1 MQPRTSLLLAALG
14 LLAACA
20 TPQEQC
26 IARETRDLRIV
37 DNLLA
42 ETEAN
47 LRRGYAL
54 EEVTVWRPVWVD
66 CTPRLRDGA
75 PAAAPRMCFD
85 DRAETVT
92 RPSPIVPEAEAAK
105 RDVLI
110 EKRRQLLAQA
120 ERSIAACQAA
130 YPEP

>member
-1 MQPRTSLLLAALG
+1 MRPVLPLAALG

-26 IARETRDLRIV
+26 IARDTRELRIV
-37 DNLLA
+37 EQLLA

-54 EEVTVWRPVWVD
+54 QEVTVWRPVWVD
-66 CTPRLRDGA
+66 CTPWVRPGS
-75 PAAAPRMCFD
+75 PAAPRQMCFD

-92 RPSPIVPEAEAAK
+92 RPKPIVPEAEAAK
-105 RDVLI
+105 RDSLI
-110 EKRRQLLAQA
+110 AKRRELLPAA
-120 ERSIAACQAA
+120 ERSVAACRAA
-130 YPEP
+130 YPET

>member
-1 MQPRTSLLLAALG
+1 MRALLPLVPLALI
-14 LLAACA
+14 AACA

-37 DNLLA
+37 NSLLA

-54 EEVTVWRPVWVD
+54 QEVTVWRPVWVD
-66 CTPRLRDGA
+66 CTPRVREGSPA
-75 PAAAPRMCFD
+75 PAPRMCFD

-105 RDVLI
+105 RDS
-110 EKRRQLLAQA
+110 LLKKQRDLSAEA
-120 ERSIAACQAA
+120 ERSIAACRAA
-130 YPEP
+130 YPET